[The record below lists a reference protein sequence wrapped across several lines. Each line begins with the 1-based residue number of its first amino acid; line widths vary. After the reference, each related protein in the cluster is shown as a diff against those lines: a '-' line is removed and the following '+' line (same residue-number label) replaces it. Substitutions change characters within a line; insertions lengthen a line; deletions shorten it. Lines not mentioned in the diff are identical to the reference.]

1 MHHRKWL
8 RFSNGNTLQGSD
20 LKCFCAFYGLC
31 QLLRESTRQDYL
43 LDLVLTDI
51 SPCSISVLPSIA
63 DHKSVLTKLPVPEVL
78 ETTIK
83 REVWILAKADWKSLT
98 KDLLAYDWK
107 NLDDGSAEDSLTL
120 FLQVVWLHLVKH
132 IPRKAVEIKKST
144 HPWLNDRSKAAIE
157 RKNAAEGTANYASE
171 SAKFMQ
177 ILNEERASYV
187 QRVKTK
193 LASLPRQS
201 KQWWNLNRE
210 LMRRKAAV
218 SSIPALRDGTQ
229 WLTDAKLKAN
239 VFARTFE
246 SKSQLPPERVD
257 TPFFGIPEM
266 EFGNFIAF
274 RSRVTRRLFKK
285 LDVNK
290 ATGADQISAA
300 ILKRLSD
307 CLAIPFTEIVRRLFY
322 EGCWP
327 DIWKYHL
334 IVPIFK
340 RGPAFQPGN
349 YRGVHLTTILSKV
362 AEKII
367 GLPLVP
373 FLRSTAFG
381 KNQWAFTAGIGSRD
395 LVTMLMMSWILGV
408 CLDKKIGVYLSDISG
423 AFDRV

>member
-1 MHHRKWL
+1 MANWYRPGASEHEGYTHLYEEVAQYYQEISSVFIAGDLNVHHRKWL

-20 LKCFCAFYGLC
+20 LKCFCDFYGLC
-31 QLLRESTRQDYL
+31 QLVREPTRQDYL

-83 REVWILAKADWKSLT
+83 REVWILAKADWKSLS

-171 SAKFMQ
+171 SAKCTQ

-201 KQWWNLNRE
+201 KQW
-210 LMRRKAAV
+210 
-218 SSIPALRDGTQ
+218 
-229 WLTDAKLKAN
+229 
-239 VFARTFE
+239 
-246 SKSQLPPERVD
+246 
-257 TPFFGIPEM
+257 
-266 EFGNFIAF
+266 
-274 RSRVTRRLFKK
+274 
-285 LDVNK
+285 
-290 ATGADQISAA
+290 
-300 ILKRLSD
+300 
-307 CLAIPFTEIVRRLFY
+307 
-322 EGCWP
+322 
-327 DIWKYHL
+327 
-334 IVPIFK
+334 
-340 RGPAFQPGN
+340 
-349 YRGVHLTTILSKV
+349 
-362 AEKII
+362 
-367 GLPLVP
+367 
-373 FLRSTAFG
+373 
-381 KNQWAFTAGIGSRD
+381 
-395 LVTMLMMSWILGV
+395 
-408 CLDKKIGVYLSDISG
+408 
-423 AFDRV
+423 